1 MDKKTMDEKRRR
13 FSFERAQASKEWI
26 RPESKGNERPAVD
39 GSTAGENVHLV
50 FSM

>member
-1 MDKKTMDEKRRR
+1 MDEKRRRFSFERAQASMDEKRRR

-39 GSTAGENVHLV
+39 G
-50 FSM
+50 